1 MKIESTSS
9 GLIVR
14 IKGSDYFVMDK
25 GEEIRCS
32 VRGRF
37 RIGKNPGEAM
47 PVVGDN
53 VEYRMGTAENT
64 GGSVGLI
71 VSIEQRKS
79 IFARSSSSEKRR
91 YRVLGANLDLVF
103 LVHSVREPV
112 LNIRLLD
119 RMLVAAESGRIEPVI
134 CINKIDLGADP
145 EGISPVMDVYREMSY
160 RVVLCCARDGRGI
173 DELRLLMN
181 GRRSIMAGPSGTGKT
196 SLLSM
201 IEPGLDRRVASVS
214 EKTGKGRHTTTHFEL
229 HSLKLGGYLGD
240 TPGIR
245 EFGIWEQSKQT
256 LDTCFRDFDP
266 WRSQCRFASCTHSH
280 EPGCAV
286 KDAVEE
292 RSISK
297 DRYESYLKIL
307 DDLPELPG

>member
-1 MKIESTSS
+1 MKNASTSS

-14 IKGSDYFVMDK
+14 IKGSDYFVVDG
-25 GEEIRCS
+25 GEEIRCT

-37 RIGKNPGEAM
+37 RIGKNPGESM

-53 VEYRMGTAENT
+53 VEYRRETAENT
-64 GGSVGLI
+64 GGPVGLI
-71 VSIEQRKS
+71 VSVERRKS
-79 IFARSSSSEKRR
+79 IFARGGSTEKRR
-91 YRVLGANLDLVF
+91 YKVLGANLDLVF
-103 LVHSVREPV
+103 LVHSAKDPV
-112 LNIRLLD
+112 LNPRLLD

-134 CINKIDLGADP
+134 CLNKIDLVAGGGGTAPDM
-145 EGISPVMDVYREMSY
+145 GVYTEMSY
-160 RVVLCCARDGRGI
+160 RVVPCCALDGRGI
-173 DELRLLMN
+173 DELRSLME

-229 HSLKLGGYLGD
+229 HPLKNGGYLGD

-256 LDTCFRDFDP
+256 LATCFRDFDP
-266 WRSQCRFASCTHSH
+266 WRAQCRFASCTHSH

-286 KDAVEE
+286 KEAVGAG
-292 RSISK
+292 SISN
-297 DRYESYLKIL
+297 DRYGSYLKIL
-307 DDLPELPG
+307 EDLPELSD